1 MSERK
6 DDICKW
12 VQDHKAEL
20 LRLSHEIHEH
30 PELGFQEVKAAQW
43 QTEFLKKYGFTVEQ
57 PYAGMETAYRATFAG
72 KGKGPT
78 VAILAEY
85 DALPGVGH
93 GCGHNIIATAAV
105 GAGLALAQ
113 LMPELEGNLVVLGT
127 PAEEGGGGKILMVE
141 RHVFDD
147 IDYAMMIH
155 PSTENLICR
164 GGLAST
170 AFKAEFFGKAAHSS
184 DPSTGVNA
192 LQGVINLF
200 NAVDVSRQTW
210 KSDARISGIITSGG
224 KASNVIPDYA
234 ACEFTVRAQT
244 ISYLLKMVED
254 LKRLANVSAE
264 MIGATV
270 KIGQDHAPYAERY
283 PNHVMGETFKK
294 NMARLGIEMH
304 YPNPKKPVGSS
315 DIGNVSMVVPAI
327 HEYLAIAAPSVNSH
341 TAEFREA
348 AGSPKGDQAAL
359 LGAQGLAMT
368 ALDILTDSALRQEI
382 QKEFAAT
389 VPHQGN
395 AG

>member
-1 MSERK
+1 MDQKEK
-6 DDICKW
+6 ITDW
-12 VQDHKAEL
+12 VQNHKDEL
-20 LRLSHEIHEH
+20 LHLSHEIHDH
-30 PELGFQEVKAAQW
+30 PELGFQEVQAARW
-43 QTEFLKKYGFTVEQ
+43 QTELLKKYGFSVEM
-57 PYAGMETAYRATFAG
+57 PFAGMDTAYKAVFPG
-72 KGKGPT
+72 KEKGP
-78 VAILAEY
+78 VIAILAEY

-113 LMPELEGNLVVLGT
+113 LMPKLAGTLVVLGT

-141 RHVFDD
+141 RHVFDQ

-155 PSTENLICR
+155 PSTKNLICR
-164 GGLAST
+164 
-170 AFKAEFFGKAAHSS
+170 GKAAHSS

-254 LKRLANVSAE
+254 LKRLAKVSAE

-270 KIGQDHAPYAERY
+270 KIRMDHAPYAERY

-294 NMARLGIEMH
+294 NMARLGIEMQ
-304 YPNPKKPVGSS
+304 YPDPKVPVGSS

-327 HEYLAIAAPSVNSH
+327 HEYLAIADPSVNSH
-341 TAEFREA
+341 TVEFRDA
-348 AGSPKGDQAAL
+348 AGSAKGDQAAL

-368 ALDILTDSALRQEI
+368 ALDIFTDPALRQEI
-382 QKEFAAT
+382 QKEFAAS
-389 VPHQGN
+389 VPHQET

>member
-1 MSERK
+1 MDQKEQ
-6 DDICKW
+6 ITCW
-12 VQDHKAEL
+12 VQDHKDEL
-20 LRLSHEIHEH
+20 LQLSHEIHDH
-30 PELGFQEVKAAQW
+30 PELGFQEVQAARW
-43 QTEFLKKYGFTVEQ
+43 QTELLKNYRFSVEM
-57 PYAGMETAYRATFAG
+57 PFAGMDTAYKAVFLG
-72 KGKGPT
+72 KEKGP
-78 VAILAEY
+78 VIAILAEY

-113 LMPELEGNLVVLGT
+113 LMPELAGTLVVLGT

-141 RHVFDD
+141 RHVFDH

-155 PSTENLICR
+155 PSTKNLICR

-170 AFKAEFFGKAAHSS
+170 SFKAEYFGKAAHSS

-254 LKRLANVSAE
+254 LKRLAKASAE
-264 MIGATV
+264 MIGAKV
-270 KIGQDHAPYAERY
+270 KISMDHAPYAERY
-283 PNHVMGETFKK
+283 PNHVMGEIFKK
-294 NMARLGIEMH
+294 NMSRLGVEMQ
-304 YPNPKKPVGSS
+304 YPDPKVPVGSS

-327 HEYLAIAAPSVNSH
+327 HEYLSIADPSVNSH
-341 TAEFREA
+341 TVEFLEA

-368 ALDILTDSALRQEI
+368 ALDILNDAGLRKAIQE
-382 QKEFAAT
+382 EFTAT
-389 VPHQGN
+389 VPHPGK
-395 AG
+395 

>member
-1 MSERK
+1 MDQKEK
-6 DDICKW
+6 ITGW
-12 VQDHKAEL
+12 VQDHKDEL
-20 LRLSHEIHEH
+20 LQLSHAIHDH
-30 PELGFQEVKAAQW
+30 PELGFQEVQAARW
-43 QTEFLKKYGFTVEQ
+43 QTELLKKYGFSVEM
-57 PYAGMETAYRATFAG
+57 PFAGMDTAYKAVFPG
-72 KGKGPT
+72 KEKGP
-78 VAILAEY
+78 VIAILAEY

-105 GAGLALAQ
+105 GAGLALSQ
-113 LMPELEGNLVVLGT
+113 LMPELAGTLVVLGT
-127 PAEEGGGGKILMVE
+127 PAEEGGGGKIFMVE

-155 PSTENLICR
+155 PSTKNLICR

-170 AFKAEFFGKAAHSS
+170 SFKAEYFGKAAHSS
-184 DPSTGVNA
+184 DPSTGINA

-254 LKRLANVSAE
+254 LKRLAKVSAE
-264 MIGATV
+264 MIGAKV
-270 KIGQDHAPYAERY
+270 KISMDHAPYAERY
-283 PNHVMGETFKK
+283 PNHAMGETFKK

-304 YPNPKKPVGSS
+304 YPDPKVPVGSS

-327 HEYLAIAAPSVNSH
+327 HEYLSIANPSVSSH

-368 ALDILTDSALRQEI
+368 ALDILTDAALRKDIQE
-382 QKEFAAT
+382 EFAAT
-389 VPHQGN
+389 VPHPGK
-395 AG
+395 

>member
-1 MSERK
+1 MDQKEK
-6 DDICKW
+6 ITDW
-12 VQDHKAEL
+12 VQDHKDEL
-20 LRLSHEIHEH
+20 LQLSHEIHDH
-30 PELGFQEVKAAQW
+30 PELGFQEVQAARW
-43 QTEFLKKYGFTVEQ
+43 QTELLKKYGFSVEM
-57 PYAGMETAYRATFAG
+57 PFAGMDTAYKAVFPG
-72 KGKGPT
+72 KGKGP
-78 VAILAEY
+78 VIAILAEY

-105 GAGLALAQ
+105 GAGLALAP
-113 LMPELEGNLVVLGT
+113 LMPELAGTLVVLGT

-141 RHVFDD
+141 RHVFDH

-155 PSTENLICR
+155 PSTKNLICR

-170 AFKAEFFGKAAHSS
+170 SFKAEYFGKAAHSS

-254 LKRLANVSAE
+254 LKRLAKVSAE

-270 KIGQDHAPYAERY
+270 KIGMDHAPYAERY

-294 NMARLGIEMH
+294 NMARLGVEMQ
-304 YPNPKKPVGSS
+304 YPDPKVPVGSS

-327 HEYLAIAAPSVNSH
+327 HEYLAIADPSVNSH
-341 TAEFREA
+341 TVEFRDA
-348 AGSPKGDQAAL
+348 AGSARGDQAAL

-368 ALDILTDSALRQEI
+368 ALDIFTDPALRQEI
-382 QKEFAAT
+382 QKEFAAS
-389 VPHQGN
+389 VPHQET

>member
-1 MSERK
+1 MDQKEK
-6 DDICKW
+6 IADW
-12 VQDHKAEL
+12 VQDHKDEL
-20 LRLSHEIHEH
+20 LQLSHEIHDH
-30 PELGFQEVKAAQW
+30 PELGFQEVQAARW
-43 QTEFLKKYGFTVEQ
+43 QTELLKKYGFSVEI
-57 PYAGMETAYRATFAG
+57 PFAGMDTAYKAVFPG
-72 KGKGPT
+72 KEKGP
-78 VAILAEY
+78 VIAILAEY

-105 GAGLALAQ
+105 GAGLALTQ
-113 LMPELEGNLVVLGT
+113 LMPELAGTLVVLGT

-141 RHVFDD
+141 RHVFDH

-155 PSTENLICR
+155 PSTKNLICR

-170 AFKAEFFGKAAHSS
+170 SFKAEYFGKAAHSS

-254 LKRLANVSAE
+254 LKRLAKVSAE

-270 KIGQDHAPYAERY
+270 KIGMDHAPYAERY

-294 NMARLGIEMH
+294 NMARLGVEMQ
-304 YPNPKKPVGSS
+304 YPDPKVPVGSS

-327 HEYLAIAAPSVNSH
+327 HEYLAIADPSVNSH
-341 TAEFREA
+341 TVEFRDA
-348 AGSPKGDQAAL
+348 AGSAKGDQAAL

-368 ALDILTDSALRQEI
+368 ALDIFTDPALRQEI
-382 QKEFAAT
+382 QKEFAAS
-389 VPHQGN
+389 VPHQET